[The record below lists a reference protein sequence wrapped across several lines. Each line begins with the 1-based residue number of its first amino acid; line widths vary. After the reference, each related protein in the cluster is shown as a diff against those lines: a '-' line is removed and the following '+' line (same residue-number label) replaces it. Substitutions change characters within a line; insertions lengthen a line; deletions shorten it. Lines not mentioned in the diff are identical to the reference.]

1 MATAIVSEGDGD
13 GDGSN
18 PNGGDRF
25 YPNGEGSPNQSGED
39 ENPLC
44 NAFVASEADLGKEKA
59 TEKLMALITR
69 VPTEGVDETA
79 LESGKQTTFEV
90 GETSGGRKAVTAW
103 AKKKSKASETE
114 AAITVVDGVANM
126 DIPEEIFD
134 EAELLWKSFVVGHF
148 IGDAPHIG
156 SIHATVN
163 RIWSSSKA
171 GSKIDVQFIEKN
183 TVLFRIEDNQMRA
196 RVLQRKHWNITD
208 IPLVVNV
215 WSPESA
221 MNPPDLSAMP
231 LWVDLKGV
239 PNNLYSHKGLR
250 CLSKAVGKFVRLHP
264 STEKCVRLDVARVH
278 VEVDLQQPMVER
290 IAFSDSKGEKREVE
304 VNFPWVPP
312 RCSICCRWGHKGKD
326 CTSKEVIIMKKQ
338 SEVKDADVYANAP
351 EPRSSRAI
359 GHEIEDL
366 ILDLEALKPGSVVGK
381 PLCVIEP
388 TTEALR
394 SVEAGKWETNH
405 GKKHGAGANGAQNTK
420 SGGIEEDCKD
430 GEDFQVSGKEMEE
443 GEIYESM
450 NDGKKG
456 QRASASNSGK
466 RVATASFS
474 RQVMGKSVRAK
485 DLMLA
490 GKQGDQSQTVSS
502 SALFRFQAL
511 GSSSYARL
519 SMHSTQQ
526 QREFSYGRI

>member
-79 LESGKQTTFEV
+79 
-90 GETSGGRKAVTAW
+90 GEWKATTSGWRDQWRKEGCHRW

-381 PLCVIEP
+381 PLCRYGSLRRYF
-388 TTEALR
+388 TTLD
-394 SVEAGKWETNH
+394 
-405 GKKHGAGANGAQNTK
+405 QLYL
-420 SGGIEEDCKD
+420 D
-430 GEDFQVSGKEMEE
+430 
-443 GEIYESM
+443 SM
-450 NDGKKG
+450 
-456 QRASASNSGK
+456 
-466 RVATASFS
+466 
-474 RQVMGKSVRAK
+474 
-485 DLMLA
+485 
-490 GKQGDQSQTVSS
+490 
-502 SALFRFQAL
+502 
-511 GSSSYARL
+511 GS
-519 SMHSTQQ
+519 
-526 QREFSYGRI
+526 

>member
-1 MATAIVSEGDGD
+1 MAILSEGDGD
-13 GDGSN
+13 SGGSN
-18 PNGGDRF
+18 PNGGDGF
-25 YPNGEGSPNQSGED
+25 NPNGEGSTNQSGED

-44 NAFVASEADLGKEKA
+44 NALVASEADLGKEKA

-103 AKKKSKASETE
+103 AKKKRKASETE
-114 AAITVVDGVANM
+114 AAITVVD
-126 DIPEEIFD
+126 
-134 EAELLWKSFVVGHF
+134 GHF

-196 RVLQRKHWNITD
+196 RVLQRKHWHITD

-264 STEKCVRLDVARVH
+264 STEKCVRLDVARVL

-290 IAFSDSKGEKREVE
+290 IAFSDKKE
-304 VNFPWVPP
+304 
-312 RCSICCRWGHKGKD
+312 

-338 SEVKDADVYANAP
+338 SEVKDVDAYANAP

-359 GHEIEDL
+359 GHDIEDL
-366 ILDLEALKPGSVVGK
+366 ILDLEALKPGSVIGK
-381 PLCVIEP
+381 PLCIIEP
-388 TTEALR
+388 TTEAVR
-394 SVEAGKWETNH
+394 SAEAGKWETNH

-420 SGGIEEDCKD
+420 SRVEQEEKKGGGITISPSRFSPLQGIEEDCED
-430 GEDFQVSGKEMEE
+430 GEDFEVSGKEMEE

-450 NDGKKG
+450 NGGKKG
-456 QRASASNSGK
+456 QRASASNRGK

-474 RQVMGKSVRAK
+474 RQNLGG
-485 DLMLA
+485 DLVEPSCDSPLLPLILRH
-490 GKQGDQSQTVSS
+490 G
-502 SALFRFQAL
+502 LL
-511 GSSSYARL
+511 RL
-519 SMHSTQQ
+519 H
-526 QREFSYGRI
+526 RCDGGG

>member
-1 MATAIVSEGDGD
+1 V
-13 GDGSN
+13 
-18 PNGGDRF
+18 
-25 YPNGEGSPNQSGED
+25 
-39 ENPLC
+39 
-44 NAFVASEADLGKEKA
+44 
-59 TEKLMALITR
+59 
-69 VPTEGVDETA
+69 
-79 LESGKQTTFEV
+79 
-90 GETSGGRKAVTAW
+90 VTAW

-126 DIPEEIFD
+126 EIPEEIFD
-134 EAELLWKSFVVGHF
+134 EAELLWKCFVVGHF

-183 TVLFRIEDNQMRA
+183 TVLFRIEDSQMRA
-196 RVLQRKHWNITD
+196 RVLQRKHWHIKD

-250 CLSKAVGKFVRLHP
+250 CLAKAVGKFVRLHP
-264 STEKCVRLDVARVH
+264 STEKCVRLDVARVL

-290 IAFSDSKGEKREVE
+290 IAFNDSKGEKREVE

-326 CTSKEVIIMKKQ
+326 CNSKEVMIMKKQ
-338 SEVKDADVYANAP
+338 TEVKEADVYANEP
-351 EPRSSRAI
+351 EPKSPRAI

-366 ILDLEALKPGSVVGK
+366 ILDLEALKPGSGAGK

-388 TTEALR
+388 TTKALC
-394 SVEAGKWETNH
+394 SAEAGKWETNY

-420 SGGIEEDCKD
+420 SGVEQEEKEGGGIIISPSRFSPLQGIEED
-430 GEDFQVSGKEMEE
+430 GEDEEYFEVTGKEMEE
-443 GEIYESM
+443 REIYESM

-456 QRASASNSGK
+456 QRVSASNRGK
-466 RVATASFS
+466 RAATVSFS
-474 RQVMGKSVRAK
+474 RQMMGKSLPLSRFHGK
-485 DLMLA
+485 LKLLKQPLRDLNRTHYGDLPA
-490 GKQGDQSQTVSS
+490 RTKQAYEEMYIKHEAVTYYQTFLQSQDATTEEITVTELKDILTYRCSSAEAAVLIAPSSIYASGNDVSS
-502 SALFRFQAL
+502 LVATAEALHIRVGSLPIRYL
-511 GSSSYARL
+511 GMPL
-519 SMHSTQQ
+519 TTKTLT
-526 QREFSYGRI
+526 

>member
-1 MATAIVSEGDGD
+1 MATLSDGD
-13 GDGSN
+13 GDGAN
-18 PNGGDRF
+18 PNGGEGVK
-25 YPNGEGSPNQSGED
+25 PNGEGGPDQIGED
-39 ENPLC
+39 ENPLRKDL
-44 NAFVASEADLGKEKA
+44 VATEADLGKEKA
-59 TEKLMALITR
+59 TETLMGLITR
-69 VPTEGVDETA
+69 TPTGGVDKIA
-79 LESGKQTTFEV
+79 RESGKQTTFEV
-90 GETSGGRKAVTAW
+90 GETSGGRKVVTAW

-114 AAITVVDGVANM
+114 AAITVVDGVANLE
-126 DIPEEIFD
+126 IPEEIFD
-134 EAELLWKSFVVGHF
+134 EAELLWKCFVVGHF

-183 TVLFRIEDNQMRA
+183 TVLFRIEDSQMRA
-196 RVLQRKHWNITD
+196 RVLQRKHWHIKD

-264 STEKCVRLDVARVH
+264 STEKCVRLDVARVL

-326 CTSKEVIIMKKQ
+326 CNSKELMIMKKQ
-338 SEVKDADVYANAP
+338 TEVKEADVYANEP
-351 EPRSSRAI
+351 EPKSPRAT

-366 ILDLEALKPGSVVGK
+366 ILDLEALKPGSSAGK
-381 PLCVIEP
+381 SLCVIEP
-388 TTEALR
+388 TTKALC
-394 SVEAGKWETNH
+394 SAEAGKWETNY
-405 GKKHGAGANGAQNTK
+405 GKKHGAGANGAQNSK
-420 SGGIEEDCKD
+420 SGVEQEEKEGGGITISPSRFSPLQGIEED
-430 GEDFQVSGKEMEE
+430 GEDEEYFEVTGKEMEE
-443 GEIYESM
+443 GEIYESR

-456 QRASASNSGK
+456 QRASATNRGK
-466 RVATASFS
+466 RAATVSFS
-474 RQVMGKSVRAK
+474 RQMMGKSLRAK
-485 DLMLA
+485 DLLLA
-490 GKQGDQSQTVSS
+490 GKQGTTKKASV
-502 SALFRFQAL
+502 RK
-511 GSSSYARL
+511 
-519 SMHSTQQ
+519 
-526 QREFSYGRI
+526 I